1 PENTTRGAQEEY
13 DENCPGTRTDSVK
26 HVVTGSDR
34 QALSHIRSAANE
46 APGLTGPFES
56 ARAGEHA
63 APGRELEGLQAGVQ
77 DRNEATETVEYLQS
91 FPIPADTE
99 VHVGGNP
106 AMEKDS
112 VDALIDG
119 LPWFVLYVLLAT
131 TILMFLAF

>member
-1 PENTTRGAQEEY
+1 RSQDAQ
-13 DENCPGTRTDSVK
+13 
-26 HVVTGSDR
+26 
-34 QALSHIRSAANE
+34 
-46 APGLTGPFES
+46 
-56 ARAGEHA
+56 
-63 APGRELEGLQAGVQ
+63 GREVVVLQAGVE

-131 TILMFLAF
+131 TILMFLAFGSLVLPLTTAIMNLLGLGPTLALLPWILVDGPGPGVLGFTPGPLTSPGVAL